1 MEIPSFCM
9 IMQAIY
15 TCFWNLSRELLI
27 KIYVKYNKREG
38 PANDAYIMHLC
49 TSKCIKMAFS
59 A

>member
-1 MEIPSFCM
+1 
-9 IMQAIY
+9 MQAIY